1 MPMEG
6 IIINASGDDDSN
18 NSSHSSNNK
27 NATLSHGKK
36 M

>member
-1 MPMEG
+1 MEG

>member
-1 MPMEG
+1 MEG

-18 NSSHSSNNK
+18 NNSHGSNNK